1 MLLLGWISALPQKLA
16 EDCSIIVALAGGYI
30 PVAFSCHRQE
40 VHKSTC
46 RHGPDPRCLD
56 ERYIRSEVMVYRKL
70 DKISREMGAAANEDL
85 WFRKM
90 GGVRA
95 CTSGFRKGG
104 GASDAREE
112 WPTMEKRKRL
122 GHVRQ

>member
-1 MLLLGWISALPQKLA
+1 
-16 EDCSIIVALAGGYI
+16 
-30 PVAFSCHRQE
+30 
-40 VHKSTC
+40 
-46 RHGPDPRCLD
+46 
-56 ERYIRSEVMVYRKL
+56 MVYRKL

-104 GASDAREE
+104 GRIGCSGRVANDGK
-112 WPTMEKRKRL
+112 EKRIWSRTSMTLSVMSFPLPKA
-122 GHVRQ
+122 